1 MPRTPALLDRI
12 PCVGWLDEPTPIT
25 EWSELAEQLGL
36 AYLGVKRDD
45 CIGALFG
52 GSKVRKLDYLLAEPH
67 YQDANEWAAT
77 GAIGSGQLVALSA
90 AASALGHRLNA
101 YVFWEPPS
109 ADVLDNMAYITSN
122 AASLHFYNGRIS
134 TALHHP
140 KLLLGDAVGRAAVI
154 PVGATTPLSMIGMVR
169 AALELKQQIDAGV
182 LPCPD
187 EVVVACGTGGLAA
200 GLSVGFGIAGI
211 PTTVRAVAVVERA
224 LSSYARIRHLQHSL
238 GEALRARGVELG
250 PDDDPVAVQIDRG
263 ALGRGYGRATA
274 ASEQACELAY
284 DRGLRLESIYSGK
297 ALAALIA
304 QPFSEAR
311 PAEAAPNKKVLF
323 WSTAHGATL
332 PHDSDWKSQLPP
344 ALRKR
349 LEPGARVR
357 RRVLLAAAAAG
368 SAALVWQRCAGYP
381 ASEFEPLVLAAWE
394 VALLRSVATVVL
406 APHATDQQ
414 LEQLP
419 ERVDRYL
426 VHLPRE
432 TQREL
437 HAAFATVE
445 HSTTLFGVSLQRF
458 TTSPRAAREA
468 HLDQLASRGGLLGQC
483 YRALRE
489 LCMLGHYQQPSSWS
503 AIAYDGPRVP
513 PTAPPGDPARISW
526 PTYDNMRAGEGELP
540 RGAIS

>member
-1 MPRTPALLDRI
+1 MPGAPALLDRI
-12 PCVGWLDEPTPIT
+12 PCVGWLDESTPIT
-25 EWSELAEQLGL
+25 EWSELADRLGL

-45 CIGALFG
+45 RIGALHG

-67 YQDANEWAAT
+67 YRDADEWAAT

-90 AASALGHRLNA
+90 AAAELGHRLNA

-109 ADVLDNMAYITSN
+109 ADVLDNLAFISSH
-122 AASLHFYNGRIS
+122 AASIHFYNGRIS

-154 PVGATTPLSMIGMVR
+154 PVGATTPLSMFGMVR
-169 AALELKQQIDAGV
+169 AALELRQQIDEGV

-211 PTTVRAVAVVERA
+211 STKVRAVAVVERA
-224 LSSYARIRHLQHSL
+224 LSSYARIHRLQRTL

-250 PDDDPVAVQIDRG
+250 TDHSPVAVHIDRT
-263 ALGRGYGRATA
+263 ALGRGYGHTTA
-274 ASEQACELAY
+274 ASEQACELASSH
-284 DRGLRLESIYSGK
+284 DLRLESVYSGK

-304 QPFSEAR
+304 EPLSG
-311 PAEAAPNKKVLF
+311 AAPDKKVLF
-323 WSTAHGATL
+323 WSTAHGAKL
-332 PHDSDWKSQLPP
+332 PRDADWKAQLPR
-344 ALRKR
+344 ALRVR
-349 LEPGARVR
+349 LQHGTRVR
-357 RRVLLAAAAAG
+357 RRVLLAAAATG
-368 SAALVWQRCAGYP
+368 TAALAWRGCSGYP
-381 ASEFEPLVLAAWE
+381 ATNFEPQVLAAWE

-414 LEQLP
+414 LAQLP

-426 VHLPRE
+426 LHLPRE

-445 HSTTLFGVSLQRF
+445 HSTTLFGVSLRRF
-458 TTSPRAAREA
+458 TTSERAAREA

-489 LCMLGHYQQPSSWS
+489 LCMLGYYQQPSSWS
-503 AIAYDGPRVP
+503 AIAYEGPRVP
-513 PTAPPGDPARISW
+513 PTAPPGAPARISW
-526 PTYDNMRAGEGELP
+526 PSYDDLRAGEGELP
-540 RGAIS
+540 RGAVS